1 MPEVTDLLTLQQAMG
16 FTFNDENLL
25 RLAMTHPSVVHE
37 QGSTTQHNQRLEFL
51 GDAVL
56 QLVLTQ
62 NLYLRFP
69 DFGEGP
75 LTKARARLVNRRF
88 LAEQAR
94 NLAVGRYLRLSRGED
109 QQGGRERLSALAD
122 AFEAL
127 VGAVFLD
134 AGLDG
139 ARRFVLRIFDE
150 GLRSL
155 EQSPGVENPKGEL
168 QEMLQASSSASPTY
182 AVQNA
187 TGPDHDRV
195 FECAVFH
202 SGKLLARGHGRSKK
216 DAESAAA
223 TAALELLRAAESAI
237 PGPASAPPPKPAKPA
252 KPAG

>member
-1 MPEVTDLLTLQQAMG
+1 MPDVTDLLSLQQAMG
-16 FTFNDENLL
+16 FTFRDENLL

-69 DFGEGP
+69 EFGEGP

-94 NLAVGRYLRLSRGED
+94 NLSVGRYLMLSRGED

-155 EQSPGVENPKGEL
+155 AQSPGVENPKGEL
-168 QEMLQASSSASPTY
+168 QERLQATSSASPTY
-182 AVQNA
+182 AVENS
-187 TGPDHDRV
+187 TGPDHERV

-202 SGKLLARGHGRSKK
+202 CGKVLGRGRGRSKK

-223 TAALELLRAAESAI
+223 TAALELLGADEPTIPDRASPPAPN
-237 PGPASAPPPKPAKPA
+237 PGKSSK
-252 KPAG
+252 